1 MLNDLWKNVI
11 ILSEVL
17 NKKAEDAHLNAK
29 GVEFYSIHEAMVK
42 IQDGL
47 GDDDMALSDIAD
59 SAQELYFGGRGLAF
73 VSSNEIAEGVVKE
86 LPKQTN
92 NVKDLIK
99 QVRDVLDA
107 LLDVL
112 YEILNDK
119 ETSLGENDFCASLSK
134 ELQHRRYFLNAI
146 IG

>member
-1 MLNDLWKNVI
+1 MLNDLWKKVI
-11 ILSEVL
+11 VLSEVL

-29 GVEFYSIHEAMVK
+29 GFEFYSIHEAMVK

-47 GDDDMALSDIAD
+47 GDDDTAFSDIPD
-59 SAQELYFGGRGLAF
+59 SAQELYFGGRGLPF
-73 VSSNEIAEGVVKE
+73 VSSNEIAKEVVE
-86 LPKQTN
+86 ALPKQTN

-99 QVRDVLDA
+99 QIRDVLDE

-112 YEILNDK
+112 SEILDDK